1 MQMRTTTANTQNK
14 PPTPSYSPSVPMYVY
29 RELVAELKAVQ
40 ARLDVVTGQNQKLAQ
55 ENQSLRREFNQVVE
69 SCLELQ
75 RQLESSA
82 TDSQAHGRTKEKIK
96 SIPKYQPMSGENT
109 EVSNINS
116 SPPSP
121 PSQGKPQ
128 GNKVNNKTNH
138 KSNNKT
144 KTSVKKPK
152 PQPSKRSSQPPNSK
166 QKTVS
171 VPVMDMNFP
180 SSETVYIEEQGVSYY
195 ISTESEVKGLSG
207 WWLLFTIV
215 LIMISGFSA
224 GYLVVRPLLQSQNG
238 NK

>member
-1 MQMRTTTANTQNK
+1 MRTTTANTQNK
-14 PPTPSYSPSVPMYVY
+14 PPNPSYSPSVPMYVY

-55 ENQSLRREFNQVVE
+55 ENQNLRREFNQVVE

-82 TDSQAHGRTKEKIK
+82 SDSQAHGRTKEKIK
-96 SIPKYQPMSGENT
+96 NIPKYQPKPGENI
-109 EVSNINS
+109 EASYIS
-116 SPPSP
+116 SSSPSPASPPSV
-121 PSQGKPQ
+121 KPQ
-128 GNKVNNKTNH
+128 SNTVNNKT
-138 KSNNKT
+138 SNKP
-144 KTSVKKPK
+144 KKSVKQSKPK
-152 PQPSKRSSQPPNSK
+152 PQPSKPNSQPQQK
-166 QKTVS
+166 TKHKTVS

-195 ISTESEVKGLSG
+195 ISTESEAKGLSG

-224 GYLVVRPLLQSQNG
+224 GYLVVRPLLQSQSG